1 MYSTVYKNHVFYCK
15 HYIHMVVKH
24 LFLALNNEY
33 TEFIDI
39 YLSAYIIVKIFYIIV
54 KLYILPH
61 TAC

>member
-1 MYSTVYKNHVFYCK
+1 
-15 HYIHMVVKH
+15 MVVKH

-39 YLSAYIIVKIFYIIV
+39 YLSAYIIVKFFYIIV